1 MTTRL
6 MKRSGTTLIRDGG
19 KAVGEKSEK
28 EEACAGSWIQGC
40 REEDDQLEGSVGFWQ
55 NS

>member
-1 MTTRL
+1 
-6 MKRSGTTLIRDGG
+6 MKRSGATLIKDGR